1 MIKLQDFARQQGV
14 TDRAIQ
20 KHLKK
25 YAAELEGHVERKG
38 PNGTWLDD
46 EACKI
51 LRSKMIIRPIA
62 VVDPETEDK
71 IKQQEQRIRELES
84 RLREKEQYITVIEA
98 AKMKAEARIE
108 ALEDDKK
115 LIEDKSSGLEAD
127 LKATQEE
134 LNSFK
139 PFIFGLWRKQGK

>member
-25 YAAELEGHVERKG
+25 YAAELEGHIEKKG

-51 LRSKMIIRPIA
+51 LRSKMIIRPA
-62 VVDPETEDK
+62 SLVDPK
-71 IKQQEQRIRELES
+71 IESKLQQQELRIRELEEQ
-84 RLREKEQYITVIEA
+84 LRQKEQYIYGIEA
-98 AKMKAEARIE
+98 SNIKKQQQIDSLIE
-108 ALEDDKK
+108 EKK
-115 LIEDKSSGLEAD
+115 LIEDKSSNLEVD
-127 LKATQEE
+127 LRVTQEE

-139 PFIFGLWRKQGK
+139 PWLFGLYKKK